1 MKAKRTRN
9 LIIMGVVLVLLIGVL
24 VLIQI
29 GNKKDKKDDGTDTV
43 TYTEALTSFKESEI
57 SKVSYQYRDGEK
69 LTTSR
74 TALPSTWANIS
85 RKASRPRL
93 P

>member
-1 MKAKRTRN
+1 
-9 LIIMGVVLVLLIGVL
+9 MGVVLVLLIGVL

-69 LTTSR
+69 LNYKLIKDIWYNADDEDFPLSS
-74 TALPSTWANIS
+74 TAFSNNFVT
-85 RKASRPRL
+85 
-93 P
+93 